1 MIRVV
6 FIEDST
12 ITRFGITT
20 AINQQLGM
28 EVVGATGTGNEGVE
42 LVQKFNPDVV
52 LVDIG
57 LPDISGV
64 EVIKKIKDYRSSTKI
79 VVLSCNHSQEIISAA
94 VNNGAESYILKK
106 NDIPL
111 IIEAIKTTYNNKSL
125 FDSEIIKRGLVK
137 FFPNHKGRGRGRIFD
152 DSLSEREISV
162 LTLIAAGFSNKE
174 IATKLFI
181 GENTAKNHTRNIFSK
196 LGVNKRINAVKKGC
210 ELGYISNSNNVAQVS

>member
-6 FIEDST
+6 FIEDND

-20 AINQQLGM
+20 AINQQPGM
-28 EVVGATGTGNEGVE
+28 EVVGATGTGNKGVE
-42 LVQKFNPDVV
+42 LVEELNPDVV

-64 EVIKKIKDYRSSTKI
+64 EVIKKIKDYRNKTKI
-79 VVLSCNHSQEIISAA
+79 VVLSCNSCQEIISAA

-111 IIEAIKTTYNNKSL
+111 IVEAIKNTYNNKSL
-125 FDSEIIKRGLVK
+125 FDSEIIKRGLLK
-137 FFPNHKGRGRGRIFD
+137 LFPNHKSRGRIFD
-152 DSLSEREISV
+152 DSLTEREISV

-210 ELGYISNSNNVAQVS
+210 ELGYISNNVAQVS